1 MKILLVDDNFVSRK
15 LLNALLKEVG
25 ECVLAASGEEA
36 FEQFTHAQSNGVPF
50 DLICLDVMMP
60 GLDGHETLAQVRE
73 WEAKN
78 EIDAV
83 HGVKVIMITAMDD
96 KKNVF
101 QAFKGGCEAYI
112 VKPVERNKLMEAIAR
127 LGLVKQ

>member
-15 LLNALLKEVG
+15 LLNALLGELG
-25 ECVLAASGEEA
+25 ECVPAASGEEA
-36 FEQFTHAQSNGVPF
+36 IELFTQGHESQNPF

-60 GLDGHETLAQVRE
+60 GLDGHETLAKIRR
-73 WEAKN
+73 WEEDN
-78 EIDAV
+78 DIDSIQ
-83 HGVKVIMITAMDD
+83 GVKVIMITAMDD

-112 VKPVERNKLMEAIAR
+112 VKPVERTKLMEAIAR
-127 LGLVKQ
+127 LGLVK